1 MASYSHSMAGQTWR
15 FDSLR
20 ELMAKAT
27 PARSGDYLAGVAAG
41 SDAERAAAQMTLA
54 NVPLKTFLQ
63 EALIPYESDEVTR
76 LIIDTH
82 DAQAFAPVSHLTVGG
97 FRDWLLCDDADE
109 ASLTAL
115 APGLTPEMVAAV
127 SKIMRIQDLVLVAQ
141 KTRVVTRFRN
151 TQGLRGRMSTRLQPN
166 HPTDD
171 PAGIA
176 ASVVD
181 GLLYGN
187 GDAMIGINPA
197 TDSMSAVC
205 TLLEMLDAV
214 IQRYEIPTQSCVLTH
229 VTSSI
234 AAIERGAPLD
244 LVFQSIAGT
253 EAANASF
260 GVSLKVL
267 QEGYEAGLSLKRGT
281 LGNNLMYFETGQGSA
296 LSANANHGVDQQ
308 TCETRAYAVARH
320 FNPFLVN
327 TVVGFIG
334 PEYLS
339 TGGHVL
345 FAHYQQGMTDY
356 LAIALLHHSEG
367 VAVTDALDVTPAKHL
382 DLGQLHLA
390 ARINI
395 SEWQN
400 NKQSKQYISFIKGK
414 NGKKVSDYFRDF
426 IGCQEGVD
434 GPGETRTLLKAFSD
448 FVESEDLPEEQ
459 AREKT
464 KTLVGYASGQAKLG
478 EPITLEELSGLIDE
492 ERPKAF
498 YEHIRNKDYGM
509 APEFPADK
517 RTLSQFQRFTGR
529 AEGLSISFEAHLL
542 GSKIE
547 YDEGRDMLIIR
558 QLPTQLKDQLKR
570 RQD

>member
-1 MASYSHSMAGQTWR
+1 MPIRHCIVHLIDKKPDGSPAALHAR
-15 FDSLR
+15 DS
-20 ELMAKAT
+20 EL
-27 PARSGDYLAGVAAG
+27 
-41 SDAERAAAQMTLA
+41 
-54 NVPLKTFLQ
+54 
-63 EALIPYESDEVTR
+63 
-76 LIIDTH
+76 
-82 DAQAFAPVSHLTVGG
+82 
-97 FRDWLLCDDADE
+97 
-109 ASLTAL
+109 
-115 APGLTPEMVAAV
+115 
-127 SKIMRIQDLVLVAQ
+127 
-141 KTRVVTRFRN
+141 
-151 TQGLRGRMSTRLQPN
+151 
-166 HPTDD
+166 
-171 PAGIA
+171 A
-176 ASVVD
+176 ASAAMENLLADLNESYNAKQGKAWGLFHEESGAYPFSGWLKAYLD
-181 GLLYGN
+181 GEQ
-187 GDAMIGINPA
+187 DFTAF
-197 TDSMSAVC
+197 SRQAV
-205 TLLEMLDAV
+205 E
-214 IQRYEIPTQSCVLTH
+214 H
-229 VTSSI
+229 
-234 AAIERGAPLD
+234 
-244 LVFQSIAGT
+244 
-253 EAANASF
+253 
-260 GVSLKVL
+260 L
-267 QEGYEAGLSLKRGT
+267 QK
-281 LGNNLMYFETGQGSA
+281 LMEES
-296 LSANANHGVDQQ
+296 N
-308 TCETRAYAVARH
+308 
-320 FNPFLVN
+320 
-327 TVVGFIG
+327 
-334 PEYLS
+334 LS

-345 FAHYQQGMTDY
+345 LAHYQQGMTDY

-382 DLGQLHLA
+382 DLSQLHLA

-570 RQD
+570 HQD